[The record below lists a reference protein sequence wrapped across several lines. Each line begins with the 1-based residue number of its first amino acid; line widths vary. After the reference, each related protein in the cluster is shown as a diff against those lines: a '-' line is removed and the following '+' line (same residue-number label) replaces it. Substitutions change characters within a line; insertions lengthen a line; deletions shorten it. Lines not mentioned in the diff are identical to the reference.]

1 MITLITQSI
10 SHDIVF
16 KVNGLKTAAKYFLQL
31 SLKVLFLC
39 FLISVDGF
47 HAGIKGQLLIRHYI
61 DPWRSASV
69 QEASDH

>member
-16 KVNGLKTAAKYFLQL
+16 KVNRLKTAAKYFLQL

-47 HAGIKGQLLIRHYI
+47 HAGIKGQLLIGHHI
-61 DPWRSASV
+61 DLGALL
-69 QEASDH
+69 QCK